1 MDCCVGEGGFLG
13 FDDIDVE
20 SMSTLVE
27 AVFQLAKLRRMQFR
41 SSLAILP
48 RQANY

>member
-20 SMSTLVE
+20 STLVS
-27 AVFQLAKLRRMQFR
+27 R
-41 SSLAILP
+41 SSIPAG
-48 RQANY
+48 

>member
-20 SMSTLVE
+20 KYSYLG
-27 AVFQLAKLRRMQFR
+27 R
-41 SSLAILP
+41 SSIPAG
-48 RQANY
+48 

>member
-20 SMSTLVE
+20 SIRTL
-27 AVFQLAKLRRMQFR
+27 LSR
-41 SSLAILP
+41 SSIPAG
-48 RQANY
+48 